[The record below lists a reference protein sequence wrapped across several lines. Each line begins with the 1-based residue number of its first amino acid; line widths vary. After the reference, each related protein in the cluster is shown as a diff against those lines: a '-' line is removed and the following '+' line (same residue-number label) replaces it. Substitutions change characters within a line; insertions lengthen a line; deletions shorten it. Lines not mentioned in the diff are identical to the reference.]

1 MRREQVHKP
10 SPKFKWSCEMIQNE
24 KSFFGP
30 HGKFIIELIDEETGN
45 LIERYE
51 LNNIITD
58 DGGVFAAMMFSNLLT
73 PLPATSNGGLTM
85 LAVGTGAT
93 GSVLNP
99 DAPDPKQRSL
109 NAEIGRKTFSLV
121 QFRDSA
127 GSISAVPTNIVD
139 FTTTYTAAE
148 AVGALNEM
156 GLMRTISL
164 NPAITNPNPDV
175 FPAYDPT
182 RDLNAFDAMV
192 NYLTFPVINKPN
204 TAILTITWRLT
215 F

>member
-1 MRREQVHKP
+1 MRRDKFHKP
-10 SPKFKWSCEMIQNE
+10 RQSFKWSFEMIQSE
-24 KSFFGP
+24 KNFFNP
-30 HGKFIIELIDEETGN
+30 HGRFIIDLIDEKTGEV
-45 LIERYE
+45 LEHRE
-51 LNNIITD
+51 LDNIITD
-58 DGGVFAAMMFSNLLT
+58 DGGVFAAILFSNLLT
-73 PLPATSNGGLTM
+73 PLPTTSNGGLTM
-85 LAVGTGAT
+85 LAMGTGAT
-93 GSVLNP
+93 GAILNP

-109 NAEIGRKTFSLV
+109 NNEIERKTFSLV
-121 QFRDSA
+121 QFRDSV
-127 GSISAVPTNIVD
+127 GSVSPVPTNVVD
-139 FTTTYTAAE
+139 FTTSYTAAE

-164 NPAITNPNPDV
+164 NPAVQNPNPDV

-182 RDLNAFDAMV
+182 RDLNTFDVMV